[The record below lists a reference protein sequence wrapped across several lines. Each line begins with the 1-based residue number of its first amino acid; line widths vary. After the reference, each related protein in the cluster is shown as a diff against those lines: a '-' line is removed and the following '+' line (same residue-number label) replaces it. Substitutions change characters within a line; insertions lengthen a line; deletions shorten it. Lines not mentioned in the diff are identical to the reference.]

1 MKTKFY
7 ILAIFA
13 AFAFVSCDLNQY
25 PGGSTITEEQY
36 NNMDD
41 AAQGTVKGV
50 YSLLYAYGG
59 NHDVFGQRSIDL
71 ATDLLCGDIAMT
83 SKRYGWFVDDE
94 YGRTYGRAG
103 YFWSFYYNIIRS
115 CNKAI
120 NALDA
125 QGGIPELDYDP
136 KTITE
141 QEVSNGFYY
150 AELLTLRGWAYAALQ
165 RFFCKTNVDLN
176 TELSVPIYTEEATM
190 GDTILGAPRATAS
203 DVYLRVEEDL
213 LTAIQYFEAFK
224 EVKLADGTTIE
235 MERSSKLEV
244 NVDVARMTLAY
255 SYLNKGE
262 YDNALL
268 VAQDLIK
275 TTSATILPNSEVL
288 TSGFNDVSSNNWIW
302 GEDVTI
308 ENTTAL
314 ASFFGQCDIYSYS
327 YASAGDVKG
336 IDSKLLDQITNLGW
350 DIREGW
356 WGNYYREDTED
367 NSMYQYAPD
376 GKFFSAKSDELQGDR
391 DWLSDNVF
399 MRTEAAYL
407 IAAEAAYRQHEND
420 SAAEYLTKIT
430 DERVKPG
437 KETEYEA
444 YKATLSDVAVL
455 AEAIRYNWRVE
466 LWGEGY
472 GLQTFRRWGLA
483 VKLGDNHLR
492 STNDPLVPTTER
504 VFTFVIPSS
513 ETNYNPYIST
523 TEMATDN

>member
-1 MKTKFY
+1 MKKNMKTKLY

-13 AFAFVSCDLNQY
+13 AVAFVSCDLNQY

-36 NNMDD
+36 MEMDD
-41 AAQGTVKGV
+41 IASGTVKGV

-59 NHDVFGQRSIDL
+59 AHDYFGQRSIDL
-71 ATDLLCGDIAMT
+71 ATDLSCGDIAMT

-103 YFWSFYYNIIRS
+103 YFWSFYYNIIRN

-120 NALDA
+120 NALDG
-125 QGGIPELDYDP
+125 QGRPDLAFDP
-136 KTITE
+136 ATITDAE
-141 QEVSNGFYY
+141 YANGFYY
-150 AELLTLRGWAYAALQ
+150 AELLTIRGWAYAALQ
-165 RFFCKTNVDLN
+165 RFFCKTPAEIDIN
-176 TELSVPIYTEEATM
+176 TELSIPIYTEEATL
-190 GDTILGAPRATAS
+190 GDTILGAPRSTAL

-213 LTAIQYFEAFK
+213 NTAIQYFEAFN
-224 EVKLADGTTIE
+224 E
-235 MERSSKLEV
+235 MSRTSKLEV
-244 NVDVARMTLAY
+244 NIDVARMTLAY

-262 YDNALL
+262 NDKALQ
-268 VAQDLIK
+268 VAQDLLAN
-275 TTSATILPNSEVL
+275 TTATVLPNNEVL
-288 TSGFNDVSSNNWIW
+288 KSGFNNVDAENWIW
-302 GEDVTI
+302 AEDVTI

-336 IDSKLLDQITNLGW
+336 IDSKLLEQVTSLGW

-356 WGNYYREDTED
+356 WGNYYRQDTKN

-376 GKFFSAKSDELQGDR
+376 GKFFSAKSTDLQGDR

-399 MRTEAAYL
+399 MRIETAYL
-407 IAAEAAYRQHEND
+407 IAAEAAYRETNY
-420 SAAEYLTKIT
+420 SLAAEYLAKVT
-430 DERVKPG
+430 DERVKADRDAD
-437 KETEYEA
+437 YQA
-444 YKATLSDVAVL
+444 YKATLSDPAVL

-472 GLQTFRRWGLA
+472 GLQTFRRWGLP
-483 VKLGDNHLR
+483 VTLGDNHLR
-492 STNDPLVPTTER
+492 STKDALLPTTDR
-504 VFTFVIPSS
+504 IFTYVIPSS

-523 TEMATDN
+523 TEMATKQ